1 MSNHPT
7 VSINNNNNITTS
19 QSTSPSPSQS
29 TTTRT
34 TKEQE
39 QQDKPLKH
47 QDSPKQRSPQSQSP
61 SAITIKL
68 KRPISPDFHSASTNS
83 PNKRAAS
90 EENLANINS
99 STNSP
104 INHVPMLQSN
114 DTQDPTTN
122 GSNTPVTISAPTVP
136 PLSPPELTQSEN
148 QLPTT
153 DLPSP
158 QNQFN
163 AYQSTSNLSLDAT
176 QTWYLISLR
185 WFKRWQTACATHQ
198 APTKNSED
206 PSETPISI
214 DQLGPIDNSDLLDSQ
229 FDLKP
234 GLQLSVD
241 LEILAEPFWN
251 SLLSWYGIIQGP
263 RAIIPRRVIA
273 PNGPGSQTI
282 EFYPPRF
289 HFYLL
294 ISELASD
301 ECSLVV
307 PNSTPV
313 QIRYSIANTLAQLKT
328 QLVQDLF
335 DPILSRPLR
344 LWRLSNPPSQPSI
357 LTLNLQDF
365 SNLLPEPINPESD
378 QIDLNEALLTDP
390 ENYLV
395 IEQQTDDGN
404 WLYIKSDQSPP
415 DQDVFDQQTSISV
428 FGGEPWLD
436 QMDRMNNINKLDP
449 KYKEGPITTLQSP
462 GPDASVQKTSSS
474 STGGGIISQLKRAA
488 GLGGTNDQ
496 NQLLKPG
503 MVRGLVGLSNL
514 GNTCFMN
521 SALQCMSNCPE
532 LKQYFLSRVYINEL
546 NRVNPLGMG
555 GKVAETFGQLIEKL
569 WNSTPH
575 SSIAPREFKS
585 IVGRFNSLFLG
596 YGQQDSQE
604 LLTFLL
610 DALHEDLNRV
620 LKKPFD
626 EIPDFKDG
634 DGDLELIK
642 LAETCWNLYRRR
654 NDSVIV
660 DLFQGQYK
668 STLVCPDCQKVAIK
682 FDEIMYLTLQLPVN
696 KKQRGTVFFI
706 PLDHTK
712 PRLKVVYELPKDST
726 IRQVKQHIGK
736 ILGYDPE
743 KMAVIEDWSAKPWK
757 IWQDP
762 DQLDAILE
770 RDVINIFETPMT
782 YHSAKSAVH
791 LGPSDH
797 ILVPVVSYR
806 PVEKG
811 TLGMS
816 SSSIQRG
823 SRSFTPFGFFFLV
836 SLGPDQLL
844 NHDTIY
850 NAVVEQYARY
860 TKKSEDLF
868 EEEDAADETQNQVE
882 ETNSEDVAKVK
893 TDASG
898 DVEMTSA
905 EPLSTATK
913 TNTKG
918 KRQAVPNLF
927 RISVP
932 AQPTPTVIPTSNG
945 MGVTTVALKERELHG
960 RPDGAQS
967 RPTVISLPGNFS
979 TEDAEEDLYG
989 DRETTV
995 EGTTTSVEESKE
1007 EMIPSTSTPTIPSQP
1022 IVRQGDFFEC
1032 EWTSVSAQTF
1042 FPDRN
1047 QAEFK
1052 GWSEFELIEDPEM
1065 IESSLKK
1072 SDKKQLTIEDC
1083 FKDFS
1088 KPERLGEEDM
1098 WYCPRCQ
1105 KHVQAIKTM
1114 QIWKVPDIL
1123 VVHFK
1128 RFSNAR
1134 TAYGRSTKV
1143 DAFVEFPIEGL
1154 DLSDEV
1160 EGIKVARR
1168 LKAQAVERK
1177 LNGHKV
1183 QEGMMV
1189 EEEEEESLI
1198 YDLFAVD
1205 NHFGGLGGGHY
1216 TAFAKNATDG
1226 KWHNFDDSH
1235 VSEVDSA
1242 EKVKSSAAY
1251 LLFYRRRTNKNLGSK
1266 THKIVSS
1273 ALGSTMMTGQEEE
1286 EEVERVE
1293 QVEVEE
1299 EEVAE
1304 AEAEEDRFR
1313 TRSLSGESAGG
1324 SSARCLS
1331 PSSEPQALDSPR
1343 AGSIFDVEEE
1353 RVKFVQ
1359 DTSPLPPTP
1368 PPPPPALAPFSG
1380 GLERKKI
1387 HGISS
1392 GGLIEDSSLLP
1403 PAYDE
1408 LGLDKSD
1415 EIVHDLKLD

>member
-1 MSNHPT
+1 MSTNPI
-7 VSINNNNNITTS
+7 VSINNNNKIIVNTS
-19 QSTSPSPSQS
+19 ESTR
-29 TTTRT
+29 TTTTT

-39 QQDKPLKH
+39 PI
-47 QDSPKQRSPQSQSP
+47 SQSQL
-61 SAITIKL
+61 AITTTNL
-68 KRPISPDFHSASTNS
+68 KRPISPDFQSSLTNS
-83 PNKRAAS
+83 SNKRAAS

-99 STNSP
+99 TSANSI
-104 INHVPMLQSN
+104 INHIPMLQSN
-114 DTQDPTTN
+114 QDSIQNTTN
-122 GSNTPVTISAPTVP
+122 GSSRATPVTISAPTVP
-136 PLSPPELTQSEN
+136 PASPPELTQSEN

-158 QNQFN
+158 EIQLN

-176 QTWYLISLR
+176 QTWYLISLH
-185 WFKRWQTACATHQ
+185 WFKRWQKACASNDP
-198 APTKNSED
+198 ATKKSED
-206 PSETPISI
+206 QSETAVSI
-214 DQLGPIDNSDLLDSQ
+214 DQLGPIDNSIILDSQ

-234 GLQLSVD
+234 GLQLNVD

-251 SLLSWYGIIQGP
+251 SLVSWYGILQGP
-263 RAIIPRRVIA
+263 RAIISRRVIA

-294 ISELASD
+294 ISDPASD

-307 PNSTPV
+307 PNSNPV
-313 QIRYSIANTLAQLKT
+313 QIRFSIANTLAQLKAH
-328 QLVQDLF
+328 LIQDLF
-335 DPILSRPLR
+335 DPILSRPVR
-344 LWRLSNPPSQPSI
+344 LWRLSNPPPQPSI

-365 SNLLPEPINPESD
+365 SSLLPEPISPESD

-390 ENYLV
+390 DNYLV

-404 WLYIKSDQSPP
+404 WLYIKSDQSQTDQQVP
-415 DQDVFDQQTSISV
+415 DQQNAVSV
-428 FGGEPWLD
+428 FGTEPWLD

-462 GPDASVQKTSSS
+462 GSDASAQKPSSS
-474 STGGGIISQLKRAA
+474 STGGFISQLKRAA
-488 GLGGTNDQ
+488 GLGATNDQ
-496 NQLLKPG
+496 NLVLKPA
-503 MVRGLVGLSNL
+503 VIRGLVGLSNL

-569 WNSTPH
+569 WTSTPH

-620 LKKPFD
+620 IKKPFD

-682 FDEIMYLTLQLPVN
+682 FDEIMYLTLQLPIN
-696 KKQRGTVFFI
+696 KKQKGTVFFI

-757 IWQDP
+757 IWQDT

-782 YHSAKSAVH
+782 YHSAKNGVH

-797 ILVPVVSYR
+797 VLVPVVSYR

-816 SSSIQRG
+816 SNSIHRG
-823 SRSFTPFGFFFLV
+823 NRSFTPFGFFFIV
-836 SLGPDQLL
+836 ALGPDQLL
-844 NHDTIY
+844 THDAVY

-860 TKKSEDLF
+860 SKKPEELF
-868 EEEDAADETQNQVE
+868 EDEDVAEETKNQVE
-882 ETNSEDVAKVK
+882 ETNSEDATKVK

-905 EPLSTATK
+905 EPLSTTTK
-913 TNTKG
+913 TNIKG
-918 KRQAVPNLF
+918 KRQAVSNLF

-945 MGVTTVALKERELHG
+945 MSVTTVALNERELHG

-967 RPTVISLPGNFS
+967 RPTVISLPGNFN
-979 TEDAEEDLYG
+979 TDEAEEDLYG

-995 EGTTTSVEESKE
+995 EGTTTNAEESKE
-1007 EMIPSTSTPTIPSQP
+1007 ETIPSTSTPAVPSQP
-1022 IVRQGDFFEC
+1022 IVQQGDFFEC
-1032 EWTSVSAQTF
+1032 EWTTVAAQNF

-1047 QAEFK
+1047 SADQK

-1065 IESSLKK
+1065 IESLQSKK
-1072 SDKKQLTIEDC
+1072 EKKELSIEDC

-1088 KPERLGEEDM
+1088 KPEKLGEEDM

-1168 LKAQAVERK
+1168 LKAQAAERK
-1177 LNGHKV
+1177 VNGATK
-1183 QEGMMV
+1183 QEGMV

-1216 TAFAKNATDG
+1216 TAFAKNEADG

-1251 LLFYRRRTNKNLGSK
+1251 LLFYRRRTTKNLGSK

-1273 ALGSTMMTGQEEE
+1273 ALESSRPTSAAMMTGEETGSRNGQAD
-1286 EEVERVE
+1286 EVVDT
-1293 QVEVEE
+1293 
-1299 EEVAE
+1299 
-1304 AEAEEDRFR
+1304 EEDRFR
-1313 TRSLSGESAGG
+1313 ARSLSGESGGG
-1324 SSARCLS
+1324 SSGRCLS

-1343 AGSIFDVEEE
+1343 AGSIFEVDEEQ
-1353 RVKFVQ
+1353 VKFVQ
-1359 DTSPLPPTP
+1359 ETLPPLPPPPPTP
-1368 PPPPPALAPFSG
+1368 PPFNGSV
-1380 GLERKKI
+1380 KKI
-1387 HGISS
+1387 QEVSL
-1392 GGLIEDSSLLP
+1392 GGMVEDPGSLGP
-1403 PAYDE
+1403 PAYVD
-1408 LGLDKSD
+1408 LGLDESD